1 MEIRLGTELVTV
13 ECTWGEG
20 PNVSM
25 AIHRSER
32 HVKNWKEYIP
42 LDLTSDEA
50 ERLAHMLLMA
60 AKQARELDDLCEQHD
75 QWVEEHG
82 EDG

>member
-1 MEIRLGTELVTV
+1 MKIKTELVTV

-25 AIHRSER
+25 SIHRSER

-60 AKQARELDDLCEQHD
+60 AKQASTRIR
-75 QWVEEHG
+75 
-82 EDG
+82 